1 MGAAFNP
8 IKTFLM
14 FPESGKSKK
23 INLCLSAQK
32 NFFANFFRT
41 IPVIYSNSKSL
52 FLHLDVVSVVAH
64 PYILVTNCVVG
75 DYGVTPIDGSLFH
88 LYSLWT
94 HWLSS
99 DCFVFCFPNLSNFI
113 ITARQHSS
121 LIIILSS
128 WFILHYNF
136 CSWSWY
142 FYLHLSNNT
151 RETNRGINES
161 KLHCKSKSECAFF
174 FIWIWGL

>member
-1 MGAAFNP
+1 MTLKLSWCFH
-8 IKTFLM
+8 KV
-14 FPESGKSKK
+14 ESSKS
-23 INLCLSAQK
+23 SAYAYLPR
-32 NFFANFFRT
+32 NFFAYFFRL
-41 IPVIYSNSKSL
+41 ISVIYSNSNSIL
-52 FLHLDVVSVVAH
+52 LHHDGVSVVAH
-64 PYILVTNCVVG
+64 AYILVTNRVVG
-75 DYGVTPIDGSLFH
+75 DYGLTPIDGSLFH

-113 ITARQHSS
+113 ITARHHSS
-121 LIIILSS
+121 LIIISS

-151 RETNRGINES
+151 ETSHSNS
-161 KLHCKSKSECAFF
+161 
-174 FIWIWGL
+174 

>member
-1 MGAAFNP
+1 MGATFNP

-113 ITARQHSS
+113 ITARHQSS
-121 LIIILSS
+121 LIIISS

-136 CSWSWY
+136 FSWSWY
-142 FYLHLSNNT
+142 FYLHLTNNT
-151 RETNRGINES
+151 DVFLKFIS
-161 KLHCKSKSECAFF
+161 K
-174 FIWIWGL
+174 